1 MKIRLGFVSNS
12 SSSSF
17 IIKKKDLTKK
27 QIEKIKNHIDE
38 AYNYF
43 SKEHIEY
50 NWSKGDKWKITE
62 NDEEIMGETFMNN
75 FNMEEFL
82 RKIKVKNSVI
92 QWRDY

>member
-50 NWSKGDKWKITE
+50 NWDKGDAWKITE
-62 NDEEIMGETFMNN
+62 NENEIKGETSMNN
-75 FNMEEFL
+75 FDMEGFL
-82 RKIKVKNSVI
+82 NKIKVKYSNI
-92 QWRDY
+92 EWRDY